1 MLWKYKRIFAE
12 NPIDDNTSDTLAII
26 SDVSSTISGGVC
38 TYDLTTNV
46 LVQKTAPT
54 SMVVEQTD
62 IILDTTSST
71 FNGNNQYWKIS
82 WYGIEYTIKVNTVG
96 EVIEEPILC

>member
-1 MLWKYKRIFAE
+1 MLWKHKRIFAE
-12 NPIDDNTSDTLAII
+12 NPIDNNTSDTLAII
-26 SDVSSTISGGVC
+26 SDLSSSVSGGVC
-38 TYDLTTNV
+38 DYNLINNV

-62 IILDTTSST
+62 IVLNTTFSA

-82 WYGIEYTIKVNTVG
+82 WYGIEYTIKINTLG
-96 EVIEEPILC
+96 EIIEVPILC